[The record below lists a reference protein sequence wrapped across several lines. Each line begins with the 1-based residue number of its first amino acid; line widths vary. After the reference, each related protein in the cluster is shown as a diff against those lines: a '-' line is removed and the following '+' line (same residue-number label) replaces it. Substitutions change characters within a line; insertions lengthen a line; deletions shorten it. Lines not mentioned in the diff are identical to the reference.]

1 MGDPRRLKKKYRGP
15 RHLWQKARIDEEK
28 KILKSYGLKN
38 KTEIW
43 KANSQ
48 LRSITKQAKKLLADN
63 TKQGEKEKALLLK
76 KLQRL
81 SLIKTDQGLDD
92 VLGLK
97 LTDFLERR
105 LQTLLV
111 KKGLARTISQ
121 ARQMIAHNHVNVGG
135 KNVTSPSYF
144 VSATEEEQITFA
156 GNSSFANSEHPERTV
171 FAKPGAKNTKEVEQ

>member
-15 RHLWQKARIDEEK
+15 RHLWQKARIEEEK
-28 KILKSYGLKN
+28 KILKTYGLKN

-43 KANSQ
+43 KAGSQ

-63 TKQGEKEKALLLK
+63 TKQGEKEKAALLK

-81 SLIKTDQGLDD
+81 SLITADQGLDE

-97 LTDFLERR
+97 LNNFLERR

-111 KKGLARTISQ
+111 KKGLARTVSQ
-121 ARQMIAHNHVNVGG
+121 ARQIIVHNHVNVGG
-135 KNVTSPSYF
+135 KNITSPSYF
-144 VSATEEEQITFA
+144 VSATEEDQISFA
-156 GNSSFANSEHPERTV
+156 GNSTFSNSEHPERMVVSSKTS
-171 FAKPGAKNTKEVEQ
+171 KGVEQ